1 MSLIQCPECGKDVSD
16 VARSCPSCGYPIS
29 PPPAQTPSQA
39 SGREWNPGVAA
50 VLSLVIPGAGQ
61 IYKGQLANG
70 LTWLVFV
77 ILGYAL
83 SVVPGII
90 LHVCCIVRAYTTDS
104 SKQHSTTG
112 TTRPCPRCRMLISG
126 RWMFCP
132 HCKKYVGW

>member
-1 MSLIQCPECGKDVSD
+1 MALIQCPECGKDVSD
-16 VARSCPSCGYPIS
+16 AARSCPSCGYPITPTS
-29 PPPAQTPSQA
+29 SSNVYQTT
-39 SGREWNPGVAA
+39 GREWSPGVAA

-83 SVVPGII
+83 FILPGII
-90 LHVCCIVRAYTTDS
+90 LHLCCVVGAYTTDS

-112 TTRPCPRCRMLISG
+112 TTRPCPRCEARFRSG
-126 RWMFCP
+126 SP
-132 HCKKYVGW
+132 